1 MTPCPDVWTD
11 ELLAPARSRRT
22 RINLQDMHGAGLA
35 AADLLSLSSTVHY
48 RYLLLLLVG
57 IGRRSSGS
65 PFSLSL
71 FSPACV
77 SPTPSV
83 PLGASRLDTCH
94 QPPYHGR
101 QSQRLPKKDQYARAS
116 KRHSR
121 FRCSLF
127 PIPGRFCLLC
137 ASMLVCSSS
146 PKPDIMPPSPSCW
159 NLHVLH
165 SLDPRNLS
173 LPYRHRP
180 CTASLSPRT

>member
-1 MTPCPDVWTD
+1 MNYSHPHVVA
-11 ELLAPARSRRT
+11 ELELTYRICMEQALPQRT
-22 RINLQDMHGAGLA
+22 S
-35 AADLLSLSSTVHY
+35 SLSQVQYITDTSSSCW
-48 RYLLLLLVG
+48 LESGVG
-57 IGRRSSGS
+57 LPGP

-101 QSQRLPKKDQYARAS
+101 QSQRLPKKDQYASAS

-180 CTASLSPRT
+180 CTASPSPRT